1 MKREREYISRWP
13 SVNLRIPET
22 IREELEAEAQHRML
36 SVSAVVREA
45 LRQRYESGRRWLVD
59 RDRCGRLLPDVDD
72 DHQGDCQGERAKH
85 QAREERSQAPSLLA
99 MSEQLRWFHT
109 SSGRI
114 KRELG
119 GSERPR
125 QGELG
130 SAAWAKS

>member
-45 LRQRYESGRRWLVD
+45 LWQRYESGRRWLVD

-72 DHQGDCQGERAKH
+72 DHQGDC
-85 QAREERSQAPSLLA
+85 
-99 MSEQLRWFHT
+99 
-109 SSGRI
+109 
-114 KRELG
+114 
-119 GSERPR
+119 
-125 QGELG
+125 
-130 SAAWAKS
+130 